1 MAGPE
6 GEKAGKMASK
16 RKLHRTERL
25 QVMLD
30 ERELGLID
38 EWRFDKRIP
47 TRAAAIRELIARGL
61 KAQEL
66 DDPEPRAHSTDYE
79 VAPGEKQ
86 PGEN

>member
-1 MAGPE
+1 MAE
-6 GEKAGKMASK
+6 N

-30 ERELGLID
+30 ERELNLID

-61 KAQEL
+61 NAQNL
-66 DDPEPRAHSTDYE
+66 DDPEQRARSTDYS
-79 VAPGEKQ
+79 VVGE
-86 PGEN
+86 GNSV